1 LTATACGS
9 IFLPTIKE
17 AKMLNDKDRENVVK
31 SSQAA
36 NLLVSDL
43 RAVASADE
51 PLLADVALDLLQQV
65 VQIEDRLK
73 RIEAT
78 TRKEKPA

>member
-1 LTATACGS
+1 
-9 IFLPTIKE
+9 
-17 AKMLNDKDRENVVK
+17 MLNDKDRENVVK